1 MAEARI
7 ARSQKEYGQ
16 AHRILTSAQKQILES
31 DSSYE
36 QGLFHL
42 ERGRLAV
49 TEKDIPQALKNL
61 QAAKRHFKQ
70 DGRTLEYSWSQLWL
84 SSAAYQSGDINEA
97 RSELDEVLTLSK
109 EKSIVHTIESQA
121 RQVRPWLVGM
131 QKDPI
136 IGKILSAFMDE
147 VAVNE
152 AQLATTR
159 RNLRRIVS
167 AVPMATPRLTI
178 QAFGRGQVKIN
189 GKTITPSDWKTQAV
203 RDLFFY
209 FLTTSQAKTKE
220 QIGLVFWP
228 DIEPAKLKMRFKN
241 DLYRL
246 RRALGPEAILFEN
259 DRYSFNPALDY
270 DYDVETFLTHLAL
283 ATNSSDIQEQIK
295 HYQAAV
301 DLVRGSYLSDIH
313 MDWVWSEREHLSQLH
328 ISALLKLAKLYLEN
342 KAPDMAKTT
351 CQKVLK
357 QDTCHEEA
365 HRLLMKTFS
374 ILGDRSAI
382 ARQYQECKQALKEE
396 LDIPPAEE
404 TEDLYLQLIA

>member
-1 MAEARI
+1 
-7 ARSQKEYGQ
+7 
-16 AHRILTSAQKQILES
+16 
-31 DSSYE
+31 
-36 QGLFHL
+36 
-42 ERGRLAV
+42 
-49 TEKDIPQALKNL
+49 
-61 QAAKRHFKQ
+61 
-70 DGRTLEYSWSQLWL
+70 
-84 SSAAYQSGDINEA
+84 
-97 RSELDEVLTLSK
+97 
-109 EKSIVHTIESQA
+109 
-121 RQVRPWLVGM
+121 
-131 QKDPI
+131 
-136 IGKILSAFMDE
+136 
-147 VAVNE
+147 
-152 AQLATTR
+152 
-159 RNLRRIVS
+159 
-167 AVPMATPRLTI
+167 
-178 QAFGRGQVKIN
+178 
-189 GKTITPSDWKTQAV
+189 
-203 RDLFFY
+203 
-209 FLTTSQAKTKE
+209 
-220 QIGLVFWP
+220 
-228 DIEPAKLKMRFKN
+228 MRFKN